1 MDQNG
6 SSSILGVI
14 IVIISVTAIIIA
26 SVYLVDYISDDGA
39 EGYVME
45 DTPDD
50 QPDDASDGTDSTT
63 DDVPDENPDD
73 VPDDTPDDTPPIDDG
88 DGSDGT
94 PDDDPTL
101 PLAAGFTLPIVDDGG
116 LLQLSSL
123 RGKVV
128 VLDFMATWC
137 APCAT
142 QMVELE
148 TIQSAYSE
156 SEVIIISIDVD
167 DSEGEDLISSYIA
180 EKEITWDVL
189 RDGGGVA
196 SQAGYD
202 VTSIPTI
209 VIIDQDGYITFRNV
223 GVTQDSELIAEINS
237 LLP

>member
-14 IVIISVTAIIIA
+14 IVIMSVTAVIIA
-26 SVYLVDYISDDGA
+26 SVYLVDYVSDDGA
-39 EGYVME
+39 SEGYVME
-45 DTPDD
+45 EIPDD
-50 QPDDASDGTDSTT
+50 LEDEMPYDGPVIMPDDDTSDDNDGSGDTS
-63 DDVPDENPDD
+63 DDP
-73 VPDDTPDDTPPIDDG
+73 VPDDE
-88 DGSDGT
+88 
-94 PDDDPTL
+94 PTL

-142 QMVELE
+142 QMTELE
-148 TIQSAYSE
+148 NVQSAYSD
-156 SEVIIISIDVD
+156 SEVVILSIDVD
-167 DSEGEDLISSYIA
+167 DSEGEDLISHYIA
-180 EKEITWDVL
+180 NKEITWDVL
-189 RDGGGVA
+189 RNGGGVA
-196 SQAGYD
+196 SQAGYE

-209 VIIDQDGYITFRNV
+209 VIIDQDGYITYRNI
-223 GVTQDSELIAEINS
+223 GVTQDSELIAEINA